1 MLFCLSKLQRYIF
14 WWKISWRCSH

>member
-1 MLFCLSKLQRYIF
+1 MLFYLSKLQRYIF